1 MVSAS
6 NITKDMTAI
15 AEKVRSGVRISDE
28 ECLQLFE
35 QGSLGF
41 VGSLANFIKEKKH
54 GNQVF

>member
-6 NITKDMTAI
+6 NISNDMTAI
-15 AEKVRSGVRISDE
+15 AEKVRSGVRISDD

-54 GNQVF
+54 DY